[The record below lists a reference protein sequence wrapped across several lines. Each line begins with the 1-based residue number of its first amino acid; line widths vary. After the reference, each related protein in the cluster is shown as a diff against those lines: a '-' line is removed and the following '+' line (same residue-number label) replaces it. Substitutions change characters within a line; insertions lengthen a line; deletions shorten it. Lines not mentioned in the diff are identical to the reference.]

1 MTTRTWTL
9 ERNSKYGG
17 IQRLGERA
25 PLPKDAVVSITHGKG
40 LSLGQT
46 ILNSMYSGW
55 FILPRL
61 PKNEN
66 LLYAELHGDFK
77 SGESLTITVWR
88 GKAMTQFRD
97 KGGHGWAVRLLTNLV
112 FGGNATLWF
121 LTYVPKD
128 GQIPS
133 AEEARRLSEQHG
145 KMMVRGAFVRSAT
158 RPA

>member
-1 MTTRTWTL
+1 MITRAWTL
-9 ERNSKYGG
+9 ERTGKYGG
-17 IQRLGERA
+17 IQRLGERV
-25 PLPKDAVVSITHGKG
+25 PLPKGAVVSITHGVG

-61 PKNEN
+61 PQNEN

-88 GKAMTQFRD
+88 GKAMAQFRD
-97 KGGHGWAVRLLTNLV
+97 HGSHGWAVKLLTNLV
-112 FGGNATLWF
+112 FGGKATLWF
-121 LTYVPKD
+121 LTYTPAE

-133 AEEARRLSEQHG
+133 AGEARRLAEQHG
-145 KMMVRGAFVRSAT
+145 KMMKGGKYIRSAT